1 MKFDIRFLRDL
12 YNRMKNGHQ
21 YLRVLSDIVYA
32 YSSLKNVNLTF
43 KSKSQKK
50 KNHQCW
56 WKISV
61 IMLTLVN
68 LNVGRRLQP

>member
-56 WKISV
+56 
-61 IMLTLVN
+61 
-68 LNVGRRLQP
+68 